1 MQITNLQQLDT
12 SSWIDP
18 RAFIVYSTQNVDVDV
33 IRDLRAKFPRLE
45 IFGASS
51 YHGIIAPSGY
61 ERGSLGLV
69 VEASDALETCPIL
82 VEFDCEAR
90 ASKDVRERV
99 SAAIRSRCDCSKS
112 PTYVVMH
119 AMQGYEER
127 VIEGIHDVF
136 DDRVQV
142 FGATAANDKFLS
154 KPFVFLNEK
163 TSTCGVLLAVVYG
176 DRLVCAIHQAGYL
189 PTQKHGIVTAS
200 NLRTIERID
209 DRPAAAVYN
218 EWTDSIFDIEIARG
232 GDLPRSAGLYTIGS
246 MVRSNDEMPDEDLI
260 WLAHPYRID
269 AENQSI
275 EFYSEIPVGSHIYL
289 MRSSADYL
297 VDQAGRMVSRI
308 LRHIDPSTIRTAFVM
323 YCAGCA
329 SIIAEKMNKVCQ
341 NIRHSLGD
349 IPFIG
354 MSSFGEQGRVE
365 ASAPDTHGN
374 MMIAILLIKR

>member
-1 MQITNLQQLDT
+1 
-12 SSWIDP
+12 
-18 RAFIVYSTQNVDVDV
+18 
-33 IRDLRAKFPRLE
+33 
-45 IFGASS
+45 
-51 YHGIIAPSGY
+51 
-61 ERGSLGLV
+61 
-69 VEASDALETCPIL
+69 
-82 VEFDCEAR
+82 
-90 ASKDVRERV
+90 
-99 SAAIRSRCDCSKS
+99 
-112 PTYVVMH
+112 
-119 AMQGYEER
+119 
-127 VIEGIHDVF
+127 
-136 DDRVQV
+136 
-142 FGATAANDKFLS
+142 
-154 KPFVFLNEK
+154 
-163 TSTCGVLLAVVYG
+163 
-176 DRLVCAIHQAGYL
+176 
-189 PTQKHGIVTAS
+189 
-200 NLRTIERID
+200 
-209 DRPAAAVYN
+209 
-218 EWTDSIFDIEIARG
+218 
-232 GDLPRSAGLYTIGS
+232 